1 MSSLDPRDNAAA
13 EDRIAFDGAINF
25 RDFGG
30 AGTRDGRRV
39 ARGRLY
45 RSDALWQFTDADLE
59 RFAALGIR
67 TVCDF
72 RADHERER
80 WPNRLPAVAPPRN
93 LGLGF
98 TPQGTQAAWAAVN
111 SGQMDAQ
118 GVRAYMREHYRAIAT
133 VHREFYA
140 QMFRAMLEPDALPFL
155 VHCASG
161 KDRTGFAAAIILT
174 SLDVP
179 REAVVADYVIS
190 DRALHRRDLW
200 HLFHRDVD
208 PGAYQA
214 VGAAAPEY
222 LAGSFEAIDI
232 QWGGADGYLRDA
244 LGLTD
249 ADRARLRDLLLA

>member
-1 MSSLDPRDNAAA
+1 MTPETGRP
-13 EDRIAFDGAINF
+13 EDRIAFEGAINF

-30 AGTRDGRRV
+30 AITRDGRRV

-72 RADHERER
+72 RAEKERER
-80 WPNRLPAVAPPRN
+80 WPNRLPSATPPRS

-98 TPQGTQAAWAAVN
+98 TPQGTQAAWDAVN
-111 SGQMDAQ
+111 RGEMMGDGA
-118 GVRAYMREHYRAIAT
+118 RAYMRDHYRAIAT

-140 QMFRAMLEPDALPFL
+140 GMFKALLEPGALPFL

-161 KDRTGFAAAIILT
+161 KDRTGFAAAIIL
-174 SLDVP
+174 LCLGVP
-179 REAVVADYVIS
+179 RDAILADYVIS
-190 DRALHRRDLW
+190 DRPLHRRELW

-208 PGAYQA
+208 PGAYAA

-222 LAGSFEAIDI
+222 LEASFEAIDSG
-232 QWGGADGYLRDA
+232 WGGEDRFLREA
-244 LGLTD
+244 LGLAD
-249 ADRARLRDLLLA
+249 ADRARLAQLLLE

>member
-1 MSSLDPRDNAAA
+1 MTTEAGRP
-13 EDRIAFDGAINF
+13 EDRIAFEGAINF

-30 AGTRDGRRV
+30 AITRDGRRV

-72 RADHERER
+72 RADLERER
-80 WPNRLPAVAPPRN
+80 WPNRLPDVAAPRH

-98 TPQGTQAAWAAVN
+98 TPQGTQAAWDAVN
-111 SGQMDAQ
+111 RGEMSAE
-118 GVRAYMREHYRAIAT
+118 GVRAYMRDHYRTIAV

-140 QMFRAMLEPDALPFL
+140 RMFQALLEADALPFL

-161 KDRTGFAAAIILT
+161 KDRTGFAAAIILL
-174 SLDVP
+174 SLGVP
-179 REAVVADYVIS
+179 RDAILADYVIS
-190 DRALHRRDLW
+190 DRPLHRRELW

-222 LAGSFEAIDI
+222 LGAAFEAIDSN
-232 QWGGADGYLRDA
+232 WGGEDRYLREA
-244 LGLTD
+244 LGLSD
-249 ADRARLRDLLLA
+249 ADRAGLAQRLLE